1 MSFETVFRHLPRL
14 ALARLLVVG
23 LRQRIEHSGGAE
35 PRAERRGERGSGTVE
50 WLGIS
55 ALSIGLLVG
64 LFAGLEQIGE
74 AVLSAIRASLGF

>member
-1 MSFETVFRHLPRL
+1 MSSKRFFRPFPHLTM
-14 ALARLLVVG
+14 ARLVV
-23 LRQRIEHSGGAE
+23 EAH
-35 PRAERRGERGSGTVE
+35 RRRVECVPGSDRRNERGSGTVE

-74 AVLSAIRASLGF
+74 AVLSAIRSSLGL